1 MGFEIRLWLTEV
13 ATYFLQYIDPN
24 YHHSGNIILI
34 GEHEFH
40 VDTACMG
47 LKMVLLS
54 LFITLIFLSY
64 QQQQKNTHTHAFI
77 IILFLMISYLLT
89 IISNLT
95 RIILITIFESH
106 PETLS
111 HEFIGIL
118 CFITYTVIPLWFLVK
133 LIPIHSIKKKSQ
145 IGTTFNYTIFKSL
158 IMVLLSLFTLY
169 RFTDIGSKEKIQPE
183 FVSLHY
189 FSEDFSSS
197 LEDHNVIKLTNE
209 DYLIY
214 VKQATNFYA
223 ADHSPI
229 ICWKGS
235 GYEVTKEQIITIANA
250 KVYFS
255 ELKKTKMFFTQ
266 LGGMIVEMT
275 KPFYST
281 NGVLII

>member
-1 MGFEIRLWLTEV
+1 
-13 ATYFLQYIDPN
+13 
-24 YHHSGNIILI
+24 
-34 GEHEFH
+34 
-40 VDTACMG
+40 MG

-214 VKQATNFYA
+214 VKQAPNFYA

-235 GYEVTKEQIITIANA
+235 GYEVTKEQIITTANA

-255 ELKKTKMFFTQ
+255 ELKKNQ
-266 LGGMIVEMT
+266 DVL
-275 KPFYST
+275 YST
-281 NGVLII
+281 WWYDSGNDKTILQHKWRFNNLVNGDRYHLINVVSNNKNDLLKKTNTLLSDNIFGE